1 MAGTAGTVSRLS
13 QRGAR
18 VSGKTLWHFVEIETS
33 AGLRGTGEASLQGQ
47 APAVAAEIARLAPA
61 VSGGPAGPEALAR
74 LPAPKTLAEAAAR
87 SAVDLALRD
96 VAAQAAG
103 QSLAEALGGAHRE
116 EIALYANINRRT
128 EDRSPAGFAA
138 SAGDAMAAGFT
149 AFKIAPFDG
158 VTAEALAKPGGHAG
172 LEPGLAR
179 IAAVRQRIGHDADLM
194 VDCHWRLDEAA
205 ALQVLRAVEP
215 LRLHWLECPLPETAD
230 NVPALVRLRH
240 AANARGMKLA
250 GCEQA
255 IGLDGFL
262 PFLDAGAYDTM
273 MPDVKYVG
281 GLAEVQRVADAFAAA
296 GVDFS
301 PHNPSGPICHAASL
315 HVSAAT
321 AGFSRLELQFDE
333 SPLFDALVGGGLPR
347 IAGGAAGVPRGKGLG
362 VALQRNSTAYVDP
375 A

>member
-1 MAGTAGTVSRLS
+1 MAGTAGKILRLR

-18 VSGKTLWHFVEIETS
+18 VSGKTLWHFAEIEAS
-33 AGLRGTGEASLQGQ
+33 SGLVGTGEASLQGQ
-47 APAVAAEIARLAPA
+47 APAVAVEIARLAEA
-61 VSGGPAGPEALAR
+61 LEGGPAGPQALAG

-96 VAAQAAG
+96 VAAQAAAEP
-103 QSLAEALGGAHRE
+103 LAEALGGAHRDQ
-116 EIALYANINRRT
+116 IALYANINRRT

-138 SAGDAMAAGFT
+138 SAGEAVAAGFT

-158 VTAEALAKPGGHAG
+158 VTAEALAEPGGHAV

-179 IAAVRQRIGHDADLM
+179 IAAVRQRIGTEAELM

-205 ALQVLRAVEP
+205 TLAVLRAVEP
-215 LRLHWLECPLPETAD
+215 LRLYWLECPLPETAD

-255 IGLDGFL
+255 IGLDGFV
-262 PFLDAGAYDTM
+262 PFLAAGAYDTM

-281 GLAEVQRVADAFAAA
+281 GLDEVLRVADAFAAA

-315 HVSAAT
+315 HVSAAVP
-321 AGFSRLELQFDE
+321 GFSRLELQFDE
-333 SPLFDALVGGGLPR
+333 SPLFDSLVGGGLPR
-347 IAGGAAGVPRGKGLG
+347 IAGGAAGVPQGKGLG
-362 VALQRNSTAYVDP
+362 VALQRESSAYVDP
-375 A
+375 S